1 MGAFEQVSVLEDLNG
16 SVRLF
21 ILDEADK
28 ACDIEMENQ
37 IRSVGDSISCNTKIA
52 NKLPLSGTQ
61 TILCSATFPISVKR
75 LINSCVENPITLR
88 INSVD
93 ETKGGLSSDV
103 TVHTIVVS
111 STSRF
116 VRANDTSH
124 S

>member
-1 MGAFEQVSVLEDLNG
+1 MGVRN

-28 ACDIEMENQ
+28 AVDIEMENQ
-37 IRSVGDSISCNTKIA
+37 IRSVGNERECNVKIA
-52 NKLPLSGTQ
+52 NKLPPTGTQ
-61 TILCSATFPISVKR
+61 TVLCSATFPISVKR

-88 INSVD
+88 INAVD
-93 ETKGGLSSDV
+93 ETKGGLSPDV

-116 VRANDTSH
+116 VRAACARH

>member
-1 MGAFEQVSVLEDLNG
+1 M
-16 SVRLF
+16 RLF

-37 IRSVGDSISCNTKIA
+37 IRSVGVSKGDDVKIA
-52 NKLPLSGTQ
+52 NKLPPTGTQ
-61 TILCSATFPISVKR
+61 TVLCSATFPISVKR

-103 TVHTIVVS
+103 TVNTIVVS

-116 VRANDTSH
+116 VRAAH
-124 S
+124 ACHL